1 MVVKQPFCLY
11 ELTLYESNTK
21 CAKTPLVELRKRQ
34 IATNIEMT
42 TFLPSSSSTIKIS
55 GCEPEMEQTLKDAP
69 NMQAK
74 ILFYTNNLY
83 LT

>member
-11 ELTLYESNTK
+11 DLTLYESNTK

-42 TFLPSSSSTIKIS
+42 TSLPSSSSTNQDIR
-55 GCEPEMEQTLKDAP
+55 M
-69 NMQAK
+69 
-74 ILFYTNNLY
+74 
-83 LT
+83 